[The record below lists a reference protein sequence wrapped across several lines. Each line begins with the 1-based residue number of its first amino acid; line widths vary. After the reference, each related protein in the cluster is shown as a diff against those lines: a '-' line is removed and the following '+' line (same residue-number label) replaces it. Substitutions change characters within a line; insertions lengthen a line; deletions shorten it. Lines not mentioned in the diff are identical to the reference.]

1 MAETVS
7 LLKYS
12 VYACA
17 SDRATLL
24 QVSATKT
31 VNMASPKNIH
41 ARLAN
46 IVYWRGIESHSLQ
59 IKNNLQ
65 GLYLKSSHFSH
76 NLAVCNIS

>member
-1 MAETVS
+1 MAEAIS

-12 VYACA
+12 ACA

-41 ARLAN
+41 A
-46 IVYWRGIESHSLQ
+46 
-59 IKNNLQ
+59 
-65 GLYLKSSHFSH
+65 
-76 NLAVCNIS
+76 